1 MFGLQKGRKEMHK
14 RTRLGFTLIELLVV
28 IAIIALLIG
37 ILLPALGKARKA
49 ARLAICGSNLKQVGV
64 AVNSYASDFEDKIA
78 SFSWNVGNYSTK
90 YSDLRNP
97 GVDNN
102 QAQMFQLTEIIR
114 RKTGDDTIEPLRQRA
129 PQRRFSHMV
138 VVDYMA
144 DVIPEQTA
152 ACPED
157 RNLVAW
163 AKDPKNPPDIEDGQG
178 NAGYKAITPYRSTYQ
193 FVPASWAPDKIRG
206 TTSTVWQYARDHD
219 LFYFP
224 RDRDLLFG
232 ERQIREV
239 SFPSGKVQMFDFY
252 DFHSAAKAQFY
263 AYADAKTNLLFFD
276 GSARF
281 LTTGDANLSF
291 RPNGPSTDNTSKM
304 DYLPREYEPPTR
316 SGGERDDRLE
326 TYFRWTREGLYG
338 IDYGGSEIRNSG

>member
-1 MFGLQKGRKEMHK
+1 MHK

-37 ILLPALGKARKA
+37 ILLPALGKARKV
-49 ARLAICGSNLKQVGV
+49 ARLAVCGSNLKQVGV
-64 AVNSYASDFEDKIA
+64 AVNSYASDYEDKIA
-78 SFSWNVGNYSTK
+78 SFSWNAGNYSTK
-90 YSDLRNP
+90 YSDLIVPAN
-97 GVDNN
+97 GSNN
-102 QAQMFQLTEIIR
+102 QAQMYQLTEIIR
-114 RKTGDDTIEPLRQRA
+114 RKTGDDTIPPLRQRA

-163 AKDPKNPPDIEDGQG
+163 ARDPKNPPDIEDGQG
-178 NAGYKAITPYRSTYQ
+178 NEGYRLITPYRSTYQ
-193 FVPASWAPDKIRG
+193 FVPAVWAPDKATPQRG
-206 TTSTVWQYARDHD
+206 NTVYQYRQDHD
-219 LFYFP
+219 LFWFP
-224 RDRDLLFG
+224 NTILG

-252 DFHSAAKAQFY
+252 DFHSAAKPQFY

-276 GSARF
+276 GSVRF

-291 RPNGPSTDNTSKM
+291 RPNGPHTDNTSTM

-316 SGGERDDRLE
+316 SGGDTDDNLE
-326 TYFRWTREGLYG
+326 SYFRWTREGLYG
-338 IDYGGSEIRNSG
+338 LDYGGSEIRISR